1 LINISASPIAPQV
14 IRPEQWDLAATA
26 HVREASDALYAA
38 VRAYQKHSA
47 SAFKRRAAAHGLLP
61 VVEPRTMIY
70 EGDPWLFSLSRNKH
84 RRHMS
89 QDQIAIVVAELMTMK
104 PLRANQHEGGPIG
117 LPSIAKAAENAG
129 ITETALKSAKVLYKH
144 GTPEEVR
151 AVKSGNAPLYKKA
164 DDVRK
169 RRRALTPPAPPKPKS
184 VQAQPA
190 ADPIDDVACDIIGKA
205 SDGVWRPLP
214 KIASIVDVAASAAR
228 EGLERLGPDC
238 VETRRGADGL
248 EYRIKPSESE
258 DSRDADLKSQLAA
271 KNAEIAN
278 LKSRL
283 VEKDAEIDRLKAL
296 LAATTASKKSAPP
309 RPKKIEPSISKH

>member
-1 LINISASPIAPQV
+1 MTYIPSINFLDKVLTSPGDTLSGQGLPLELHAACGAW
-14 IRPEQWDLAATA
+14 PEMTPLDLRDLA
-26 HVREASDALYAA
+26 SDI
-38 VRAYQKHSA
+38 
-47 SAFKRRAAAHGLLP
+47 AAHGLRDPIMLTP
-61 VVEPRTMIY
+61 DNLLLDGRNRALDCVMAGVEPRTTIY
-70 EGDPWLFSLSRNKH
+70 EGDPWLFSLSRNQH

-89 QDQIAIVVAELMTMK
+89 QDQIAIVVAELVTMK
-104 PLRANQHEGGPIG
+104 PLGANQHERGPIG

-205 SDGVWRPLP
+205 SDGVWRALP
-214 KIASIVDVAASAAR
+214 KIASIVGVAASAAR
-228 EGLERLGPDC
+228 EGLKRLGPDC
-238 VETRRGADGL
+238 AETRRGTDGL
-248 EYRIKPSESE
+248 EYRIKPSESA
-258 DSRDADLKSQLAA
+258 DSRDADVKSQFAA

-278 LKSRL
+278 SKLGWSRKTPKST
-283 VEKDAEIDRLKAL
+283 D
-296 LAATTASKKSAPP
+296 
-309 RPKKIEPSISKH
+309 

>member
-1 LINISASPIAPQV
+1 MAHIPSINFLDKVLTSPGDTPCDEGLPWELHAACAAW
-14 IRPEQWDLAATA
+14 PEMMPLDLRDLA
-26 HVREASDALYAA
+26 SDI
-38 VRAYQKHSA
+38 
-47 SAFKRRAAAHGLLP
+47 AAHGLRDPITLTADNLLLDGRNRALAC
-61 VVEPRTMIY
+61 VIAGVEPRTTIY

-89 QDQIAIVVAELMTMK
+89 QDQIAMVVAELVTMK
-104 PLRANQHEGGPIG
+104 PLGANQHEGGPIG

-129 ITETALKSAKVLYKH
+129 ITVTALKSAKVLYKH

-205 SDGVWRPLP
+205 SDGVWRALP
-214 KIASIVDVAASAAR
+214 KIASIVGVAARAAR
-228 EGLERLGPDC
+228 EGLKRLGPDC
-238 VETRRGADGL
+238 VELGGAQMALSIGSSQA
-248 EYRIKPSESE
+248 RAKIRATPI
-258 DSRDADLKSQLAA
+258 SRTS
-271 KNAEIAN
+271 
-278 LKSRL
+278 S
-283 VEKDAEIDRLKAL
+283 
-296 LAATTASKKSAPP
+296 PP
-309 RPKKIEPSISKH
+309 RTPRSPISNPGWSRKTPRSTD

>member
-1 LINISASPIAPQV
+1 L
-14 IRPEQWDLAATA
+14 
-26 HVREASDALYAA
+26 
-38 VRAYQKHSA
+38 
-47 SAFKRRAAAHGLLP
+47 G
-61 VVEPRTMIY
+61 
-70 EGDPWLFSLSRNKH
+70 
-84 RRHMS
+84 
-89 QDQIAIVVAELMTMK
+89 
-104 PLRANQHEGGPIG
+104 ANQHEGGPIG

-129 ITETALKSAKVLYKH
+129 ITVTALKSAKVLYKH

-205 SDGVWRPLP
+205 SDGVWRALP
-214 KIASIVDVAASAAR
+214 KIASIVGVAARAAR
-228 EGLERLGPDC
+228 EGLKRLGPDC

-258 DSRDADLKSQLAA
+258 DSRDADLKNQLAA

-283 VEKDAEIDRLKAL
+283 VEKDAEIDQLKAL